1 MVTSGAVPRRQEV
14 GRVVKVSRTADSKL
28 DDAAELRGVLLATGL
43 TLVSMILLP
52 ALAGRLGLGPSMTLA
67 LRGVFMRAS
76 GRV

>member
-1 MVTSGAVPRRQEV
+1 MSSSNMVTSKHGADT
-14 GRVVKVSRTADSKL
+14 G
-28 DDAAELRGVLLATGL
+28 ELGSVLLATGL

-52 ALAGRLGLGPSMTLA
+52 ALAGRVGLGPSMTLA